1 MSTVEYFTNSEE
13 LKKLYSAA
21 RATITAPFYGNNV
34 EHVKTVSEAYKLA
47 KNSPG
52 TVELTGMPIY
62 MPEKVGLPQVL
73 ISYYSMTAPLQAAVQ
88 PQEKSSANLT
98 ATLHIYYPSS
108 VKRFIIHATD

>member
-13 LKKLYSAA
+13 LKKLYSSA

-52 TVELTGMPIY
+52 TVELTGMPVY
-62 MPEKVGLPQVL
+62 MPEKVGLPQQEELWVNPDVIQL
-73 ISYYSMTAPLQAAVQ
+73 ICCQLF
-88 PQEKSSANLT
+88 
-98 ATLHIYYPSS
+98 
-108 VKRFIIHATD
+108 VKQSTIRVTD